1 MEKLLVVGVDTTI
14 GANLALACADTFEVL
29 GTASRAG
36 LAFDGFD
43 CRTTAAG
50 DANNLVNIAAGFRPD
65 WILHTGSLS
74 ASAWDLPAS
83 DPAWSQELPMV
94 CGLLEFARSK
104 ATCLTVLLTDAVFA
118 GPRMFHDEAAPTAS
132 IHPAAPYALAL
143 EQLLSDTIALVVRT
157 HAYGWAPAG
166 GESGLAE
173 RIYQGLSSGAPV
185 MPDGRR
191 YATPILASD
200 LAVLLRGPGT

>member
-29 GTASRAG
+29 GMASAPAWRSTVSTAAPPPPVM
-36 LAFDGFD
+36 
-43 CRTTAAG
+43 RTTWSTSPPAF
-50 DANNLVNIAAGFRPD
+50 VP
-65 WILHTGSLS
+65 TGSCT
-74 ASAWDLPAS
+74 PARS
-83 DPAWSQELPMV
+83 RPRPGICRPAIRPGRKSCRWCVGCWS
-94 CGLLEFARSK
+94 ARSK

-143 EQLLSDTIALVVRT
+143 EQLLADDR
-157 HAYGWAPAG
+157 AG
-166 GESGLAE
+166 GRRMPMAGPRPAAN
-173 RIYQGLSSGAPV
+173 RAWPMIYQGLSSGARV

-200 LAVLLRGPGT
+200 LATLLRGPGT